1 MVIKFILN
9 GDDVSLNTD
18 ADARLLDILRNDF
31 GLIGAK
37 AGCLS
42 GNCGMCFVL
51 FNGKAAPSCIIPAFS
66 LRKSEIITIEGFV
79 QHDEYQDIA
88 AGFAQARVE
97 FCGFCDTAKIFAAEA
112 LLEQRPNPG
121 REEIL
126 AAFSGIKCRCAEPES
141 LVSGVLAAAEFRQ
154 RRLYGRGA

>member
-9 GDDVSLNTD
+9 GDDVALNTG
-18 ADARLLDILRNDF
+18 ADTRLIDILRDNF
-31 GLIGAK
+31 NLMGAK
-37 AGCLS
+37 EGCLS
-42 GNCGMCFVL
+42 GSCGVCFVL

-66 LRKSEIITIEGFV
+66 LRGSEIITIEGFV

-88 AGFAQARVE
+88 AGFAQAQVE

-112 LLEQRPNPG
+112 LLEQRPSPG

-126 AAFSGIKCRCAEPES
+126 AAFSGIRCRCAEPES
-141 LVSGVLAAAEFRQ
+141 LVAGVLAAAEFRQ

>member
-9 GDDVSLNTD
+9 GDDVTLNAD
-18 ADARLLDILRNDF
+18 ADTRLIDILRDNF
-31 GLIGAK
+31 GLMGAK

-42 GNCGMCFVL
+42 GNCGVCFVL
-51 FNGKAAPSCIIPAFS
+51 FNGKAAPSCIIPAFN
-66 LRKSEIITIEGFV
+66 LRGSEIITIEGFV
-79 QHDEYQDIA
+79 QNDEYQDIA

-97 FCGFCDTAKIFAAEA
+97 FCGYCDTAKIFAAAA
-112 LLEQRPNPG
+112 LLEQRPSPG

-126 AAFSGIKCRCAEPES
+126 AAFSGIKCRCVDPES

-154 RRLYGRGA
+154 RRLYGRSA

>member
-1 MVIKFILN
+1 MTINFILN
-9 GDDVSLNTD
+9 GDDVVLD
-18 ADARLLDILRNDF
+18 AGADTRLIDILRNTF
-31 GLIGAK
+31 NLMGAK

-42 GNCGMCFVL
+42 GNCGVCFVL

-79 QHDEYQDIA
+79 QTDEYQDIA

-97 FCGFCDTAKIFAAEA
+97 FCGFCDAGKIFAAEA
-112 LLEQRPNPG
+112 LLEQKPSPG

-141 LVSGVLAAAEFRQ
+141 LVMGVLAAAEFRQ
-154 RRLYGRGA
+154 RRLYGRSA